1 MTIAFTDIEDSLR
14 LNARL
19 GDRRWLAVLHTHDDV
34 IRRITAEHGGT
45 VVKSQGDG
53 SMLAFAS
60 ARRALTCA
68 AVIDRGIAEAFADL
82 EDAIRVR
89 IGLHVGEPVR
99 EANDFFGH
107 TVNFAARV
115 ASSAAGGEILVSSLL
130 HDLLAQT
137 GEFEFA
143 EARSVELKGIEGAQV
158 VYPVI
163 PGSIDQLATT

>member
-1 MTIAFTDIEDSLR
+1 M
-14 LNARL
+14 
-19 GDRRWLAVLHTHDDV
+19 

-107 TVNFAARV
+107 TVNYAARV
-115 ASSAAGGEILVSSLL
+115 ASSAAVARSSSRRSCTTCS
-130 HDLLAQT
+130 QT